1 MFEEL
6 EARRQEGQIPA
17 LAGSFEMLA
26 CIVEP
31 DRAVRLSAAAAR
43 IRDEIGT
50 RFRSGVVT
58 QRLDAV
64 LEAARGELG
73 DRFDSVWAEGAM
85 LSWEEAAEY
94 ALRMRGERRRPSHGW
109 SSLTPT
115 ERAVVDRV
123 AEGLT
128 NAQIA
133 ARMLVELSTVKTH
146 VHHVFTKLGV
156 STRAELAATAVARR
170 DIP

>member
-1 MFEEL
+1 MV
-6 EARRQEGQIPA
+6 A
-17 LAGSFEMLA
+17 
-26 CIVEP
+26 
-31 DRAVRLSAAAAR
+31 
-43 IRDEIGT
+43 
-50 RFRSGVVT
+50 

-64 LEAARGELG
+64 LEAARVELG
-73 DRFDSVWAEGAM
+73 DRFDSLWAEGVT
-85 LSWEEAAEY
+85 LGWEEAVDY

-115 ERAVVDRV
+115 ERAVVDHV